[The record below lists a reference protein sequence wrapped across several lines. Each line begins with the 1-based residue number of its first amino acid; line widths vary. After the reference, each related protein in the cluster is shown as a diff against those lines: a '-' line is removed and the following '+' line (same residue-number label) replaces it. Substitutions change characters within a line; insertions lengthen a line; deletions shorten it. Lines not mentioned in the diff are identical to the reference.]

1 MRLNNKGFTLV
12 ELLAAMVIL
21 AAIMAIAVPNIMGIL
36 NNSKADAYVE
46 DAKKMISLAE
56 YKVRA
61 NPNLRPASGS
71 CKILLKDLDNSEF
84 KSAPNNGSY
93 DTTKSFVL
101 VTKQSGSGVKRYNYS
116 VTLVEN
122 LGSGKGTRGISNKT
136 SSQLYSNDPSTLIV
150 NNPASGGG
158 SVCAAAH

>member
-21 AAIMAIAVPNIMGIL
+21 AAIMAIAVPNVMGIL

-46 DAKKMISLAE
+46 DAKKMLSLAE

-61 NPNLRPASGS
+61 NPSLRPASGS

-84 KSAPNNGSY
+84 KSAPNNGEY
-93 DTTKSFVL
+93 DLEKSFVI
-101 VTKQSGSGVKRYNYS
+101 VTRKDQDGKKRYEYS
-116 VTLVEN
+116 VTIVEN
-122 LGSGKGTRGISNKT
+122 LKGDKGSRGISNVSYDELYKEDPSSLVENNPT
-136 SSQLYSNDPSTLIV
+136 SSVDPDEC
-150 NNPASGGG
+150 G
-158 SVCAAAH
+158 S